1 MAVAAAL
8 VIEKNIFLVICS
20 FEKQVWPVPC
30 LKLLVYFSMNLLMV
44 MFENDE
50 KVQRKNV
57 QTEAGEVTVDCQSIT
72 SQRKEN

>member
-1 MAVAAAL
+1 
-8 VIEKNIFLVICS
+8 
-20 FEKQVWPVPC
+20 
-30 LKLLVYFSMNLLMV
+30 MNLLMM

-50 KVQRKNV
+50 KVQRQNV